1 VLPTFPEPA
10 KCCVLAGTSAVLFA
24 LLMLVSGCG
33 GSASESSA
41 ASANPAP
48 PAVSVAVS
56 PTAAT
61 VQAGSG
67 TQSFNAT
74 VQNDSQNKGVSWA
87 LSGAGCS
94 SATCGALSAAS
105 SASGV
110 AITYTAPASVPNP
123 ASVTL
128 TATSVADGTKSAAA
142 AITVSAAP
150 PSPLAVTVSPTTA
163 TVQAGVGTQS
173 FSATVQ
179 NDAQNKGVTW
189 ALSGAGCSGATC
201 GALSAASSAS
211 GVAITYTAPPS
222 VPNPASVTLTATS
235 VADGTKSAAAVITVT
250 AASGNISVTIS
261 PKRGGLTVSQSL
273 NFTAT
278 VANDSSGV
286 TWSSTG
292 GGSFSSQT
300 TTSAVYVAPAV
311 AGVIAVTATSNADVT
326 KSASATI
333 GVTGLAGVTT
343 YRYDLS
349 RDGVNAN
356 EYALTT
362 SNVTTAT
369 FGKLFACPV
378 DGSLFA
384 QPLWVANLPIGG
396 GTHNVIFAAS
406 SHDTVYA
413 FDADASPCVTYWS
426 KSLLG
431 TGETWLNG
439 PSDTG
444 IDEIYPD
451 VGIVGTPV
459 IDPATKILYVV
470 AKSKTTG
477 SSTTYHQRIHAL
489 SLIDGSEQASGP
501 VDLTST
507 LITIAGSGQGGNG
520 TTVAFDPLRQNQRPG
535 LALVNGNVYVGWGS
549 HGDLFMWHGWLV
561 GFNKSN
567 LASAPIIYNTTRNG
581 RQGSIW
587 MAGGAPAADSN
598 NNLYVI
604 TGNGDWDGV
613 TDFGDSFLK
622 LSTSGGLSVADW
634 FTPYNQ
640 ASLDAVDSDL
650 GSGGAVVLVDL
661 LSSAPFP
668 HLVIGG
674 GKGDDGST
682 LHGRLYVLNRD
693 SLGHNTSDDHQVVQE
708 FSIGTSTYGSIYG
721 TPAFWQNTLYFAGS
735 NGPLNAFALNPATST
750 FNTTPSSKSATTFGY
765 PSSSPAVSA
774 TGASNGIVWSLDIG
788 GFVNASKSGQ
798 PTVVHAYDATNL
810 SKELWNSGMVS
821 ADTPA
826 GVAVKFTVPTVANGK
841 VYVGSSQ
848 ELDVFGLKPN

>member
-1 VLPTFPEPA
+1 VLPTLPEPV
-10 KCCVLAGTSAVLFA
+10 KCCVLVGTSAVLFA
-24 LLMLVSGCG
+24 LLVLVSGCT
-33 GSASESSA
+33 GSTSQSSP
-41 ASANPAP
+41 ASATPTP
-48 PAVSVAVS
+48 SAVSVGVS

-61 VQAGSG
+61 VQAGGG
-67 TQSFNAT
+67 TQSFSAT
-74 VQNDSQNKGVSWA
+74 VQNDAQNKGVTWA
-87 LSGAGCS
+87 LSGTGCS
-94 SATCGALSAAS
+94 GTACGTLSAAS
-105 SASGV
+105 SASGG
-110 AITYTAPASVPNP
+110 AIAYTPPASVPNP

-128 TATSVADGTKSAAA
+128 TATSVTDGAKSAAA

-211 GVAITYTAPPS
+211 GVAITYTAPASIPS
-222 VPNPASVTLTATS
+222 PALVTLTGTS
-235 VADGTKSAAAVITVT
+235 VADGTKSATAVITVA
-250 AASGNISVTIS
+250 AASGNISVTLS
-261 PKRGGLTVSQSL
+261 PKRGGLTISQSL

-300 TTSAVYVAPAV
+300 TTTAVYVAPAV

-489 SLIDGSEQASGP
+489 SLLDGSEQASGP

-520 TTVAFDPLRQNQRPG
+520 TTVSFDPLRQNQRPG

-613 TDFGDSFLK
+613 TDFGDSFLN
-622 LSTSGGLSVADW
+622 LSTSGGLSLVDW
-634 FTPYNQ
+634 FTPWNQ
-640 ASLDAVDSDL
+640 ATLDAADSDV

-661 LSSAPFP
+661 PATSPVQ
-668 HLVIGG
+668 HLLVGG
-674 GKGDDGST
+674 GKGDDGNS
-682 LHGRLYVLNRD
+682 GKLYVLNRD
-693 SLGHNTSDDHQVVQE
+693 SLGHSHTSDDNQIVQE
-708 FSIGTSTYGSIYG
+708 FSFGQSIYG
-721 TPAFWQNTLYFAGS
+721 TPAFWQNTLYFAGG
-735 NGPLNAFALNPATST
+735 NGPLNAFALNPATSK
-750 FNTTPSSKSATTFGY
+750 FNTTAASKSATAFGY

-798 PTVVHAYDATNL
+798 PTVVHAFDATDL

-821 ADTPA
+821 ADNPA

-848 ELDVFGLKPN
+848 EVDVYGLKPN